1 MRPRCTVM
9 HSAAGALFTLY
20 ASTQTRVFSIS
31 PKMYCIQSCTQKQ
44 AKNRIAK
51 DRKPQQYD
59 LTRDLGKEPARSI
72 QGHDIKHQPCSIFQP
87 MLSWRKAYLLHHP
100 AEQCTK
106 SRHCNNKLHQV
117 AYRKFKNP
125 IANYW
130 VKQQPFHSPP
140 KKEIQRCNKPEV
152 IRSSQCF
159 QTWLDLFHKGLCVRN
174 RMKQFLIIFG
184 GNE

>member
-1 MRPRCTVM
+1 MRLHRTVM

-72 QGHDIKHQPCSIFQP
+72 QNHDIKHQPCSIFQP
-87 MLSWRKAYLLHHP
+87 MLSRRKAHLLHHP
-100 AEQCTK
+100 AEQYAK
-106 SRHCNNKLHQV
+106 RRHCNNKLHQI
-117 AYRKFKNP
+117 AYRKLKNP
-125 IANYW
+125 ISNNRIE
-130 VKQQPFHSPP
+130 QQPFNAPP
-140 KKEIQRCNKPEV
+140 KKEIQRCNIPEV
-152 IRSSQCF
+152 LS
-159 QTWLDLFHKGLCVRN
+159 
-174 RMKQFLIIFG
+174 LIHI
-184 GNE
+184 

>member
-9 HSAAGALFTLY
+9 HSAAEALFTLY

-51 DRKPQQYD
+51 DWKPQQYD

-87 MLSWRKAYLLHHP
+87 ILSWRKAYLLHHP
-100 AEQCTK
+100 AEQCAK
-106 SRHCNNKLHQV
+106 NRHCNNKLHQI

-125 IANYW
+125 NHQLPGKAAALPRPTPKRNTA
-130 VKQQPFHSPP
+130 VQQTRSNPQPP
-140 KKEIQRCNKPEV
+140 V
-152 IRSSQCF
+152 FSS
-159 QTWLDLFHKGLCVRN
+159 WA
-174 RMKQFLIIFG
+174 
-184 GNE
+184 

>member
-72 QGHDIKHQPCSIFQP
+72 QSHDIKHQPCSIFQP

-100 AEQCTK
+100 AEQCAK
-106 SRHCNNKLHQV
+106 NRHCNNKLHQI

-125 IANYW
+125 ITNYR
-130 VKQQPFHSPP
+130 VKQQPFHAPLQ
-140 KKEIQRCNKPEV
+140 KKYSGATNQK
-152 IRSSQCF
+152 
-159 QTWLDLFHKGLCVRN
+159 
-174 RMKQFLIIFG
+174 
-184 GNE
+184 

>member
-87 MLSWRKAYLLHHP
+87 MLSWRKSYLFHHP
-100 AEQCTK
+100 AEQCAKRPSLQQQAASGSLQKVQKPNRQLPGKAAALPRPTQRRNTAVQQTR
-106 SRHCNNKLHQV
+106 S
-117 AYRKFKNP
+117 NP
-125 IANYW
+125 QLSVFSNLA
-130 VKQQPFHSPP
+130 
-140 KKEIQRCNKPEV
+140 
-152 IRSSQCF
+152 
-159 QTWLDLFHKGLCVRN
+159 
-174 RMKQFLIIFG
+174 
-184 GNE
+184 